1 MSIYDTKLV
10 SEFDPIFIATISPSS
25 EHSLQSPSA
34 DIYGN
39 GDNNNMYNVVRTNK
53 PYITTNTDQ
62 EVGAPLSHEQSSSRG
77 GYQQQ
82 YSSQDSLPD
91 SPYSSQSLDSQSTQG
106 TGNVN
111 KH

>member
-1 MSIYDTKLV
+1 MN
-10 SEFDPIFIATISPSS
+10 IFYFLATISPSS

-39 GDNNNMYNVVRTNK
+39 GDNNNMYNVGINK
-53 PYITTNTDQ
+53 PYIPNTDQ
-62 EVGAPLSHEQSSSRG
+62 EGLSHEQSSRG
-77 GYQQQ
+77 GYQQ

-106 TGNVN
+106 TGR
-111 KH
+111 